1 MTNPDPPIKS
11 GGVSGPGDEAQA
23 HPIGPLL
30 RRFFAALD
38 AGGIEWAV
46 LRGGDG
52 LPDETRYDV
61 DLMVRPESVGRGE
74 ALLREAA
81 AAEGWAVVRII
92 DKFRY
97 RCCLLI
103 SPGPC
108 RRYLPVDFFGGCH
121 HRFYPIADWEAG
133 LAGRERSANGVYLVQ
148 PGFGAAVSLLKE
160 LTRHPVFKENSRA
173 EVAAGARADG
183 DAFRQAVDRILGRPL
198 TERLLAACG
207 AERWDEV
214 EAMAPELRRRVHAGR
229 SRFSLAAF
237 VFFAGNVRHHMF
249 PRMSCL
255 VVLLGPDGCGKSTIA
270 DGVAKELYHQPFKVC
285 RRFEYQF
292 RILPELKHLRQRLLR
307 LAGRATPA
315 VPPPPEPGT
324 PDSGMNPD
332 HGAARGMLY
341 VTYYALDFLLGRL
354 LLRKLR
360 GQGALMLFARYFH
373 DYYFQRGYGNVPRWY
388 LRALECLVPRPDLIL
403 ALQRDADEIHHG
415 KPELSIEEIRRQQD
429 LIGRMLAGR
438 PNAAVIDASP
448 GVASTIHEVCA
459 RIEGFILSQHNIE

>member
-1 MTNPDPPIKS
+1 MTNPDS
-11 GGVSGPGDEAQA
+11 HLHSVGVAGSEHEAQA
-23 HPIGPLL
+23 HPIGPVL

-46 LRGGDG
+46 LRGGEG

-61 DLMVRPESVGRGE
+61 DLMVRPEAINRGE

-81 AAEGWAVVRII
+81 AGEGWAVVRII

-103 SPGPC
+103 SPGPA

-121 HRFYPIADWEAG
+121 HRFYPIANWEAG
-133 LAGRERSANGVYLVQ
+133 LAGRERSPGGVYLVR

-183 DAFRQAVDRILGRPL
+183 EAFRQAVGGILGGPL

-214 EAMAPELRRRVHAGR
+214 EAMAPELRRQVHAGR
-229 SRFSLAAF
+229 SRMSGAALD
-237 VFFAGNVRHHMF
+237 FFAGNVRHHLF

-270 DGVAKELYHQPFKVC
+270 DAVAEELYHRPFKVC

-292 RILPELKHLRQRLLR
+292 RILPELKHLKRRLLR
-307 LAGRATPA
+307 LAGRAA
-315 VPPPPEPGT
+315 PPPPPAAVPGT
-324 PDSGMNPD
+324 PGSGMNPD
-332 HGAARGMLY
+332 HGTARGMLY

-360 GQGALMLFARYFH
+360 GQGALLLFARYYH

-403 ALQRDADEIHHG
+403 ALQREADEIHHG

-438 PNAAVIDASP
+438 PDAAIIDASR

-459 RIEGFILSQHNIE
+459 RIEGFLLSQHSIE